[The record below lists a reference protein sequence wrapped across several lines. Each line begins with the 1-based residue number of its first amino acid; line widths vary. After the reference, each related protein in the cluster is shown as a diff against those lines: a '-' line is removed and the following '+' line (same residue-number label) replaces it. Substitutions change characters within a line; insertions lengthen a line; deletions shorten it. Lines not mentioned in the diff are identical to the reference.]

1 MRRLIFALA
10 GCIASAEASAADH
23 VVLHGLSWH
32 SGERIEQQTT
42 SREVVTAVMCDM
54 RTCDGIKTATVYE
67 TRDVVVPYNETNYG
81 IGWRRTYGP
90 TWAAQAGLY
99 LNSYDKLSVYG
110 LGEWTPLHYGAL
122 SAGLFAGLA
131 SGYSHGFTA
140 GGFVARWQ
148 GDRLGVAVRY
158 MPDVSEKVRGSVTT
172 VEASWRI
179 GG

>member
-1 MRRLIFALA
+1 MTRLIVALA
-10 GCIASAEASAADH
+10 GCIAAAGASAADH
-23 VVLHGLSWH
+23 VVLHGLSSH
-32 SGERIEQQTT
+32 SGTRQDGKPYQEQNIG
-42 SREVVTAVMCDM
+42 A
-54 RTCDGIKTATVYE
+54 
-67 TRDVVVPYNETNYG
+67 
-81 IGWRRTYGP
+81 GWRRTYGQ

-99 LNSYDKLSVYG
+99 QNSYNRLSVYG
-110 LGEWTPLHYGAL
+110 LGEWTPLRAGQV

-172 VEASWRI
+172 VEASWMVN
-179 GG
+179 G